1 MLIAALAGGQACARL
16 YRALYLTLASN
27 PVMRFPDFSSLRRV
41 AVPLAFGGNSEQQ
54 HTYFAELHRV
64 GMVTQLLG
72 IVAYSLT
79 WLLMPAPFHPDLT
92 PAVLALLGMLAS
104 LVVRYRCTTLPVLTI
119 TGACAVLTLTFGL
132 RTMADAIGHASFWVL
147 PVGVFMTL
155 AIASIFNGGL
165 SYLAVV
171 AGVWWNVGHGLYPV
185 NAGLPDASWAPLMI
199 AVSVLFGLALN
210 VSFSL
215 LRLRNYH
222 AKQEL
227 MRLAFQDSLTGLN
240 NRRMFTQRAQQ
251 MHGAPHGGMLHFLM
265 IDIDDF
271 KIINDQQGHD
281 AGDEVLVRTAAI
293 IADKAQGHLCG
304 RLGGEEFG
312 IVYAGSREDARAF
325 AGALVDAVSQAFL
338 AVQFVSISVG
348 VAELDRGKEL
358 GHSYRLADEALYRAK
373 RQGTNR
379 YVGA

>member
-1 MLIAALAGGQACARL
+1 MRL
-16 YRALYLTLASN
+16 PSMST
-27 PVMRFPDFSSLRRV
+27 LRRV

-64 GMVTQLLG
+64 GMVTQVLG
-72 IVAYSLT
+72 IIAYSLT
-79 WLLMPAPFHPDLT
+79 WLLMPAPFQPNLT
-92 PAVLALLGMLAS
+92 HAVLALLGMLAS

-119 TGACAVLTLTFGL
+119 TGACAVLALTFGL
-132 RTMADAIGHASFWVL
+132 RTMADAVQHASFWVL

-185 NAGLPDASWAPLMI
+185 NAGLPDESWAPLMI

-227 MRLAFQDSLTGLN
+227 MRLAFQDSLTGIN

-265 IDIDDF
+265 IDIDNF
-271 KIINDQQGHD
+271 KVINDQQGHD
-281 AGDEVLVRTAAI
+281 AGDEVLMRTAAI

-312 IVYAGSREDARAF
+312 IVYAGDRDAVCAF
-325 AGALVDAVSQAFL
+325 AGSLVEAVSQGFL

-348 VAELDRGKEL
+348 VAELDRSKEL
-358 GHSYRLADEALYRAK
+358 GHSYRLADEALYLAK
-373 RQGTNR
+373 RQGKNR
-379 YVGA
+379 YVIV

>member
-1 MLIAALAGGQACARL
+1 
-16 YRALYLTLASN
+16 
-27 PVMRFPDFSSLRRV
+27 MRVPELSTLRRI

-64 GMVTQLLG
+64 GLITQVMG
-72 IVAYSLT
+72 IIAFSLA
-79 WLLMPAPFHPDLT
+79 WLLMPPAYHPNLT
-92 PAVLALLGMLAS
+92 HAVLALLGMLAS
-104 LVVRYRCTTLPVLTI
+104 LAVRARCTTLPVLTM
-119 TGACAVLTLTFGL
+119 TGACAVLALTFGL
-132 RTMADAIGHASFWVL
+132 RTMADAVHHASFWVL

-185 NAGLPDASWAPLMI
+185 NAGLPDQPWVLLMI

-222 AKQEL
+222 AKVEL
-227 MRLAFQDSLTGLN
+227 TRMAFQDSLTGLN

-251 MHGAPHGGMLHFLM
+251 MHGATHGDMLHFLM

-281 AGDEVLVRTAAI
+281 AGDAVLMRTAAI
-293 IADKAQGHLCG
+293 IAGTAQGHLCG

-312 IVYAGSREDARAF
+312 IVYAGDREAVRAF
-325 AGALVDAVSQAFL
+325 AGALVAAVSQAFH
-338 AVQFVSISVG
+338 AAQFVSISVG
-348 VAELDRGKEL
+348 VAELDRSKDL
-358 GHSYRLADEALYRAK
+358 GHSYRLADEALYLAK
-373 RQGTNR
+373 RQGKNR
-379 YVGA
+379 YVIA

>member
-1 MLIAALAGGQACARL
+1 MLRKACARL
-16 YRALYLTLASN
+16 YRALFPSQLLI
-27 PVMRFPDFSSLRRV
+27 PVMRVTDLSILRRV

-72 IVAYSLT
+72 IIAYSLT
-79 WLLMPAPFHPDLT
+79 WLLMPEPYHPNQAH
-92 PAVLALLGMLAS
+92 AVLALLGMLAS
-104 LVVRYRCTTLPVLTI
+104 LIVRYRCTTLPVLTI

-132 RTMADAIGHASFWVL
+132 RTMADAVHHASFWVL

-185 NAGLPDASWAPLMI
+185 NAGLPDESWAPLMI

-222 AKQEL
+222 SKVEL
-227 MRLAFQDSLTGLN
+227 TRLAFQDGLTGLN

-251 MHGAPHGGMLHFLM
+251 MHGAPNGGMLYFLM

-271 KIINDQQGHD
+271 KVINDQQGHD

-312 IVYAGSREDARAF
+312 VVYAGDREAVRAF
-325 AGALVDAVSQAFL
+325 AGTLVEAVSQGFL
-338 AVQFVSISVG
+338 AAQFVSISVG
-348 VAELDRGKEL
+348 VAELDRGKDL
-358 GHSYRLADEALYRAK
+358 GHSYRLADEALYLAK
-373 RQGTNR
+373 RQGKNR
-379 YVGA
+379 YVIA

>member
-1 MLIAALAGGQACARL
+1 MRL
-16 YRALYLTLASN
+16 
-27 PVMRFPDFSSLRRV
+27 PDLSTLRRI

-72 IVAYSLT
+72 IIAYSMT
-79 WLLMPAPFHPDLT
+79 WLMMPEPYHPNLVH
-92 PAVLALLGMLAS
+92 ALLALLGMLAS

-132 RTMADAIGHASFWVL
+132 RTMADAVLHASFWVL

-185 NAGLPDASWAPLMI
+185 NAGLPDQSWAPLMI
-199 AVSVLFGLALN
+199 VVSVLFGLALN

-222 AKQEL
+222 AKVEL
-227 MRLAFQDSLTGLN
+227 TRLAFQDGLTGLN

-251 MHGAPHGGMLHFLM
+251 MHGAPHGGMLYFLM

-271 KIINDQQGHD
+271 KVINDQQGHD

-312 IVYAGSREDARAF
+312 VVYAGDSEAVRDF
-325 AGALVDAVSQAFL
+325 AGSLVEAVSQAFL
-338 AVQFVSISVG
+338 AAQFVSISVG
-348 VAELDRGKEL
+348 VAALDRDKEL
-358 GHSYRLADEALYRAK
+358 GHSYRLADEALYLAK
-373 RQGTNR
+373 RQGKNR
-379 YVGA
+379 YVIA

>member
-1 MLIAALAGGQACARL
+1 MHTVSGGTAGAFPH
-16 YRALYLTLASN
+16 ALYLDFLAS
-27 PVMRFPDFSSLRRV
+27 MSFPSLSTLRRV

-64 GMVTQLLG
+64 GMVTQVLG
-72 IVAYSLT
+72 VIAYSMT
-79 WLLMPAPFHPDLT
+79 WLLMPPAYEPQLQH
-92 PAVLALLGMLAS
+92 AVLALLGMLCS

-119 TGACAVLTLTFGL
+119 TGACAVLSLTFGL
-132 RTMADAIGHASFWVL
+132 RTMADAIDHASFWVL
-147 PVGVFMTL
+147 PVGAFMTL

-171 AGVWWNVGHGLYPV
+171 AGVWWNMGHGLFPV
-185 NAGLPDASWAPLMI
+185 NAGMPDEAWVPLLI
-199 AVSVLFGLALN
+199 AASVLFGLALN

-222 AKQEL
+222 AKVEL
-227 MRLAFQDSLTGLN
+227 TRLAFQDSLTGLN

-251 MHGAPHGGMLHFLM
+251 MHGAPQGGMLHFLM

-281 AGDEVLVRTAAI
+281 AGDAVLMRTAAI

-312 IVYAGSREDARAF
+312 VVYAGSREDAAAF
-325 AGALVDAVSQAFL
+325 AGSLVEAVSQAFH
-338 AVQFVSISVG
+338 AAQFVSISVG
-348 VAELDRGKEL
+348 VAELDRGREL
-358 GHSYRLADEALYRAK
+358 GHSYRLADEALYLAK
-373 RQGTNR
+373 RQGKNR
-379 YVGA
+379 YVIA

>member
-1 MLIAALAGGQACARL
+1 MAFP
-16 YRALYLTLASN
+16 TLST
-27 PVMRFPDFSSLRRV
+27 LRRV

-72 IVAYSLT
+72 IIAYSLT
-79 WLLMPAPFHPDLT
+79 WLLMPPAFQPNLPY
-92 PAVLALLGMLAS
+92 AVLALLGMLAS
-104 LVVRYRCTTLPVLTI
+104 LIVRYRCSTLPVLTI

-132 RTMADAIGHASFWVL
+132 RTMADAVHHASFWVL

-171 AGVWWNVGHGLYPV
+171 AGVWWNMGHGLYPV
-185 NAGLPDASWAPLMI
+185 NAGLPDQPWVPLMI
-199 AVSVLFGLALN
+199 TVSVLFGLALN

-222 AKQEL
+222 SRQEL
-227 MRLAFQDSLTGLN
+227 TRLAFQDSLTGLN

-251 MHGAPHGGMLHFLM
+251 MHGAPRGGMLYFLM
-265 IDIDDF
+265 IDIDNF
-271 KIINDQQGHD
+271 KNINDLQGHD
-281 AGDEVLVRTAAI
+281 AGDAVLVQTAVI

-312 IVYAGSREDARAF
+312 VVYAGDRDAVRAF
-325 AGALVDAVSQAFL
+325 ASALVDAVSHAFQSGHL
-338 AVQFVSISVG
+338 VSISVG
-348 VAELDRGKEL
+348 VAELDRGREL
-358 GHSYRLADEALYRAK
+358 GHSYRAADDALYQAK
-373 RQGTNR
+373 REGKNR
-379 YVGA
+379 YVIA

>member
-1 MLIAALAGGQACARL
+1 
-16 YRALYLTLASN
+16 
-27 PVMRFPDFSSLRRV
+27 MRFPDFSTLRRV

-64 GMVTQLLG
+64 GLVTQVLG
-72 IVAYSLT
+72 IVAFSLT
-79 WLLMPAPFHPDLT
+79 WLLMPPAYHPNLT
-92 PAVLALLGMLAS
+92 HAWLALAGMLMS
-104 LVVRYRCTTLPVLTI
+104 LVVRYRCTTLPVLTV
-119 TGACAVLTLTFGL
+119 TGACAVLALTFGL
-132 RTMADAIGHASFWVL
+132 RTMADAVHHASFWVL

-185 NAGLPDASWAPLMI
+185 NAGLPDESWAPLMI
-199 AVSVLFGLALN
+199 VVSVLFGLALN

-222 AKQEL
+222 SRVEL
-227 MRLAFQDSLTGLN
+227 TRLAFQDGLTGLN

-251 MHGAPHGGMLHFLM
+251 MHGAPQDGTLYFLM

-271 KIINDQQGHD
+271 KTINDQQGHD
-281 AGDEVLVRTAAI
+281 AGDDVLVRTAAI

-312 IVYAGSREDARAF
+312 IVYAGSREQVRAF
-325 AGALVDAVSQAFL
+325 AGGLVEAVSQGFL

-348 VAELDRGKEL
+348 VAELDRGREL
-358 GHSYRLADEALYRAK
+358 GHSYRLADEALYLAK
-373 RQGTNR
+373 RQGKNR
-379 YVGA
+379 YVIA

>member
-1 MLIAALAGGQACARL
+1 MHLPSMSA
-16 YRALYLTLASN
+16 
-27 PVMRFPDFSSLRRV
+27 LRRV

-64 GMVTQLLG
+64 GLVTQVLG

-79 WLLMPAPFHPDLT
+79 WILMPAPFEPKLAH
-92 PAVLALLGMLAS
+92 AVLALLGMLAS
-104 LVVRYRCTTLPVLTI
+104 LIVRYRCTTLTVLTI

-132 RTMADAIGHASFWVL
+132 RTMADAVQHASFWVL

-185 NAGLPDASWAPLMI
+185 NAGLPDESWAPLMI

-215 LRLRNYH
+215 LRLRNFH
-222 AKQEL
+222 SKQEL
-227 MRLAFQDSLTGLN
+227 MRLAYQDSLTGLN

-251 MHGAPHGGMLHFLM
+251 MHGAPHGGTLHFLM

-281 AGDEVLVRTAAI
+281 AGDEVLVKTAAV
-293 IADKAQGHLCG
+293 IAGKAQGHLCG

-312 IVYAGSREDARAF
+312 IVYAGSRDEVRAF
-325 AGALVDAVSQAFL
+325 AGDLVEAVSQAFL

-348 VAELDRGKEL
+348 VAELDRGKDL
-358 GHSYRLADEALYRAK
+358 GHSYRLADEALYLAK
-373 RQGTNR
+373 RQGKNR
-379 YVGA
+379 YVIA

>member
-1 MLIAALAGGQACARL
+1 MAFP
-16 YRALYLTLASN
+16 TLST
-27 PVMRFPDFSSLRRV
+27 LRRV

-64 GMVTQLLG
+64 GMVTQVLG
-72 IVAYSLT
+72 IIAFSLT
-79 WLLMPAPFHPDLT
+79 WLLMPPAYQPNLPH
-92 PAVLALLGMLAS
+92 AVLALLGMLSS

-185 NAGLPDASWAPLMI
+185 NDGLPDQSWVPLMI

-222 AKQEL
+222 SKQEL
-227 MRLAFQDSLTGLN
+227 TRLAFQDSLTGLN
-240 NRRMFTQRAQQ
+240 NRRMFTERAQQ
-251 MHGAPHGGMLHFLM
+251 MHGALHGGMLYFLM
-265 IDIDDF
+265 IDIDNF
-271 KIINDQQGHD
+271 KVINDQQGHD
-281 AGDEVLVRTAAI
+281 AGDEVLVKTAAI
-293 IADKAQGHLCG
+293 LAKKAQGHLCG

-312 IVYAGSREDARAF
+312 IVYAGSREDASAF
-325 AGALVDAVSQAFL
+325 AGELVEAVSQAFL
-338 AVQFVSISVG
+338 VAQFVSISVG
-348 VAELDRGKEL
+348 VAELDRSKEL
-358 GHSYRLADEALYRAK
+358 GHSYRLADEALYLAK
-373 RQGTNR
+373 RQGKNR
-379 YVGA
+379 YVII

>member
-1 MLIAALAGGQACARL
+1 MAFP
-16 YRALYLTLASN
+16 TLST
-27 PVMRFPDFSSLRRV
+27 LRRV

-64 GMVTQLLG
+64 GMVTQVLG
-72 IVAYSLT
+72 IIAFSLT
-79 WLLMPAPFHPDLT
+79 WLLMPPAFQPNLQH
-92 PAVLALLGMLAS
+92 AVLALLGMLAS
-104 LVVRYRCTTLPVLTI
+104 LIVRYRCTTLPVLTI

-132 RTMADAIGHASFWVL
+132 RTMADAIGQASFWVL

-185 NAGLPDASWAPLMI
+185 NEGLPDQSWVPLMI

-215 LRLRNYH
+215 LRLRNFH
-222 AKQEL
+222 SKQEL
-227 MRLAFQDSLTGLN
+227 TRLAFQDSLTGLN
-240 NRRMFTQRAQQ
+240 NRRMFTERAQQ
-251 MHGAPHGGMLHFLM
+251 MHGTLHGGMLYFLM
-265 IDIDDF
+265 IDIDNF
-271 KIINDQQGHD
+271 KVINDQQGHD
-281 AGDEVLVRTAAI
+281 AGDEVLVKTAAI
-293 IADKAQGHLCG
+293 LARKAQGHLCG

-325 AGALVDAVSQAFL
+325 AGALVEAVSEAFL
-338 AVQFVSISVG
+338 VAQFVSISVG
-348 VAELDRGKEL
+348 VAELDRSKEL
-358 GHSYRLADEALYRAK
+358 GHSYRLADEALYLAK
-373 RQGTNR
+373 RQGKNR
-379 YVGA
+379 YVII

>member
-1 MLIAALAGGQACARL
+1 MAFP
-16 YRALYLTLASN
+16 TLST
-27 PVMRFPDFSSLRRV
+27 LRRV

-64 GMVTQLLG
+64 GMVTQVLG
-72 IVAYSLT
+72 IIAFSLT
-79 WLLMPAPFHPDLT
+79 WLLMPPAFQPNLQH
-92 PAVLALLGMLAS
+92 AVLALLGMLAS
-104 LVVRYRCTTLPVLTI
+104 LIVRYRCTTLPVLTI

-132 RTMADAIGHASFWVL
+132 RTMADAIGQASFWVL

-185 NAGLPDASWAPLMI
+185 NEGLPDQSWVPLMI

-215 LRLRNYH
+215 LRLRNFH
-222 AKQEL
+222 SKQEL
-227 MRLAFQDSLTGLN
+227 TRLAFQDSLTGLN
-240 NRRMFTQRAQQ
+240 NRRMFTERAQQ
-251 MHGAPHGGMLHFLM
+251 MHGTVHGGMLYFLM
-265 IDIDDF
+265 IDIDNF
-271 KIINDQQGHD
+271 KVINDQQGHD
-281 AGDEVLVRTAAI
+281 AGDEVLVKTAAI
-293 IADKAQGHLCG
+293 LARKAQGHLCG

-325 AGALVDAVSQAFL
+325 AGALVEAVSEAFL
-338 AVQFVSISVG
+338 VAQFVSISVG
-348 VAELDRGKEL
+348 VAELDRSKEL
-358 GHSYRLADEALYRAK
+358 GHSYRLADEALYLAK
-373 RQGTNR
+373 RQGKNR
-379 YVGA
+379 YVII

>member
-1 MLIAALAGGQACARL
+1 
-16 YRALYLTLASN
+16 
-27 PVMRFPDFSSLRRV
+27 MRKAVPGAFLLSGVDTRMRVPDLSSLRRV

-64 GMVTQLLG
+64 GMVTQVLG
-72 IVAYSLT
+72 IIAFSLT
-79 WLLMPAPFHPDLT
+79 WLLMPPAYHPNLT
-92 PAVLALLGMLAS
+92 HAVLALLGMLIS

-119 TGACAVLTLTFGL
+119 TGACAVLALTFGL
-132 RTMADAIGHASFWVL
+132 RTMADAVHHASFWVL

-185 NAGLPDASWAPLMI
+185 NAGLPDQSWAPLMI

-222 AKQEL
+222 SKVEL
-227 MRLAFQDSLTGLN
+227 TRLAFQDSLTGLN

-251 MHGAPHGGMLHFLM
+251 MHGATHGGKLYFLM
-265 IDIDDF
+265 IDIDNF

-281 AGDEVLVRTAAI
+281 AGDAVLVRTAAV

-312 IVYAGSREDARAF
+312 IVYAGDRDDARAF
-325 AGALVDAVSQAFL
+325 AGSLVEAVSQAFL
-338 AVQFVSISVG
+338 AAQFVSISVG
-348 VAELDRGKEL
+348 VAELDRSKDL
-358 GHSYRLADEALYRAK
+358 GHSYRLADEALYLAK
-373 RQGTNR
+373 RQGKNR
-379 YVGA
+379 YVIA

>member
-1 MLIAALAGGQACARL
+1 
-16 YRALYLTLASN
+16 
-27 PVMRFPDFSSLRRV
+27 MRKAVPGAFLLSGVDTRMRVPDLSSLRRV

-64 GMVTQLLG
+64 GMVTQVLG
-72 IVAYSLT
+72 IIAFSLT
-79 WLLMPAPFHPDLT
+79 WLLMPPTYHPNLT
-92 PAVLALLGMLAS
+92 HAVLALLGMLIS
-104 LVVRYRCTTLPVLTI
+104 LVVRYRCTTLPMLTI
-119 TGACAVLTLTFGL
+119 TGACAVLALTFGL
-132 RTMADAIGHASFWVL
+132 RTMADAVQHASFWVL

-185 NAGLPDASWAPLMI
+185 NEGLPDQSWAPLMI

-222 AKQEL
+222 SKVEL
-227 MRLAFQDSLTGLN
+227 TRLAFQDSLTGLN

-251 MHGAPHGGMLHFLM
+251 MHGASHGGMLHFLM
-265 IDIDDF
+265 IDIDNF

-281 AGDEVLVRTAAI
+281 AGDAVLVRTAAV

-312 IVYAGSREDARAF
+312 IVYAGDREDARAF
-325 AGALVDAVSQAFL
+325 AGSLVEAVSQAFL
-338 AVQFVSISVG
+338 AAQFVSISVG
-348 VAELDRGKEL
+348 VAELDRNKEL
-358 GHSYRLADEALYRAK
+358 GHSYRLADEALYLAK
-373 RQGTNR
+373 RQGKNR
-379 YVGA
+379 YVIA